1 LILKTRNLVYLFFTT
16 LLIGSTAG
24 MLTGLVL
31 DWSQYWADLKNGEI
45 LSFLIVILWL
55 LGVSSI
61 FSLISQMGF
70 FAYLTIHRFGLGIFK
85 SVKLWN
91 TIQVVLIAVA
101 LFDLVYF
108 RYEVFAEEGES
119 VISYIL
125 IALFLLAVGLVTAYV
140 KQKETNKQAFIPA
153 LFFIVV
159 VTILE
164 WIPGL
169 QSNDPKW
176 LWLILIPLLVSN
188 VWQLLTLHRLIQ
200 KDA

>member
-1 LILKTRNLVYLFFTT
+1 MI
-16 LLIGSTAG
+16 
-24 MLTGLVL
+24 TGIVL
-31 DWSQYWADLKNGEI
+31 DWSEYWTDLKNGEI
-45 LSFLIVILWL
+45 ISFLIVMLWL

-91 TIQVVLIAVA
+91 TIQAVLIAVT

-108 RYEVFAEEGES
+108 RYAVFAEEGES
-119 VISYIL
+119 VVSYII
-125 IALFLLAVGLVTAYV
+125 IALFLLVVGVIVAYI

-159 VTILE
+159 VTTLE

-188 VWQLLTLHRLIQ
+188 VWQLLTLHRLIG
-200 KDA
+200 KKA

>member
-1 LILKTRNLVYLFFTT
+1 MKTRNLVYLFFTT

-24 MLTGLVL
+24 MLTGIVL
-31 DWSQYWADLKNGEI
+31 DWSQYWTDLKNGEFV
-45 LSFLIVILWL
+45 SFLIVILWL

-108 RYEVFAEEGES
+108 RYAVFAKKGES
-119 VISYIL
+119 ILSYIL
-125 IALFLLAVGLVTAYV
+125 TALFILIIGLVTAYI

-188 VWQLLTLHRLIQ
+188 VWQLLTLHRLIR
-200 KDA
+200 KEA

>member
-1 LILKTRNLVYLFFTT
+1 MILKTRNLVYLFFTT

-24 MLTGLVL
+24 MLTGIVL
-31 DWSQYWADLKNGEI
+31 DWSQYWTDLKNGEFV
-45 LSFLIVILWL
+45 SFLIVILWL

-91 TIQVVLIAVA
+91 TVQVVLIAVA

-108 RYEVFAEEGES
+108 RYAVFAEKGES
-119 VISYIL
+119 ILSYIL
-125 IALFLLAVGLVTAYV
+125 TALFILIIGLVTAYI

-176 LWLILIPLLVSN
+176 LWLILVPLLVSN
-188 VWQLLTLHRLIQ
+188 VWQLLTLHRLIR
-200 KDA
+200 KEA

>member
-1 LILKTRNLVYLFFTT
+1 MKTRNLVYLFFTT

-24 MLTGLVL
+24 MLTGIVL
-31 DWSQYWADLKNGEI
+31 DWSQYWTDLKNGEFV
-45 LSFLIVILWL
+45 SFLIVILWL

-91 TIQVVLIAVA
+91 TVQVVLIAVA

-108 RYEVFAEEGES
+108 RYAVFAEKGES
-119 VISYIL
+119 ILSYIL
-125 IALFLLAVGLVTAYV
+125 TALFILIIGLVTAYI

-176 LWLILIPLLVSN
+176 LWLILVPLLVSN
-188 VWQLLTLHRLIQ
+188 VWQLLTLHRLIR
-200 KDA
+200 KEA

>member
-1 LILKTRNLVYLFFTT
+1 MKTRNLVYLFFTT

-24 MLTGLVL
+24 MLTGIVL
-31 DWSQYWADLKNGEI
+31 DWSQYWTDLKNGEL

-85 SVKLWN
+85 SVRLWN

-108 RYEVFAEEGES
+108 RYAVFAEEGES

-125 IALFLLAVGLVTAYV
+125 IALFLLVVGLIAAYV

-200 KDA
+200 KEA